1 MNSHDFNKL
10 MSLLAKLNAAT
21 NRATKTDGCFR
32 KYHNQSIEAL
42 KDLPYHL
49 KRLEQG
55 LKTAKVLT
63 PEASSL

>member
-1 MNSHDFNKL
+1 MNSNDFNKL

-21 NRATKTDGCFR
+21 AHAKATDGCFK
-32 KYHNQSIEAL
+32 KYHNQSIEAI

-63 PEASSL
+63 PEIRA